1 MKLEDLQDIM
11 TVLKESDL
19 NHIEYEKDEIKILM
33 KKSKIAPVRRIQNL
47 QDENIK
53 EEKKEIVEIKS
64 YNVGRFFY
72 RKKDDRYVLRVG
84 KKIKEGSVLG
94 YIESVGLRTDII
106 SSVSGRI
113 VEIMLPDG
121 SLADY
126 GKILVKIERD

>member
-19 NHIEYEKDEIKILM
+19 NHVEYEKDNIKIRM
-33 KKSKIAPVRRIQNL
+33 KKSKIAPVKYVQNL
-47 QDENIK
+47 EHENNQ
-53 EEKKEIVEIKS
+53 EDKKEIVEIKS

-72 RKKDDRYVLRVG
+72 RKKDDRYVLRLG

-94 YIESVGLRTDII
+94 YIESVGLRTDVV
-106 SSVSGRI
+106 SSINGKV
-113 VEIMLPDG
+113 VEIMLENG

-126 GKILVKIERD
+126 GKVLVKIERD